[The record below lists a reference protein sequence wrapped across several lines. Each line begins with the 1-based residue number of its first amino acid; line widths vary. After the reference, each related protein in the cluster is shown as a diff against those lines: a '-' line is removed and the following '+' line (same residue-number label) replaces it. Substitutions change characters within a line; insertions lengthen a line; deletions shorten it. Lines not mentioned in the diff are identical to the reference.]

1 MASKFLPSLTLW
13 WRDRW
18 GSPWTTKIISTSP
31 ASSPTMSTSWLRTG
45 SWTESCW
52 TRTTESKNRG
62 PSVYRSTTTD
72 SSCVTAPASNCAN
85 YSLVQRDVTR
95 ILTSCSI
102 AAWGTNWWFGSKDQ
116 LQHSNHKRKHNGEIV
131 MEFPALKCYFIV
143 ICISCTR
150 ITYKCMHVFRQLCA
164 EVRVKRYSY

>member
-1 MASKFLPSLTLW
+1 MVSKFLPSLTLW

-18 GSPWTTKIISTSP
+18 GSLWTTKIISTSP
-31 ASSPTMSTSWLRTG
+31 ASSPTMSTSWPRTG

-52 TRTTESKNRG
+52 TRTTESRSRG

-116 LQHSNHKRKHNGEIV
+116 LQHSKSSTETQWRNSNG
-131 MEFPALKCYFIV
+131 
-143 ICISCTR
+143 ISCAQVLLHSD
-150 ITYKCMHVFRQLCA
+150 MHILYMYNIQMYACVSSIMCRS
-164 EVRVKRYSY
+164 KG